1 MQSAAAAAAGESQG
15 NFLFWE
21 TAALK
26 QQAVEKK
33 GAGTVGEYESRLAGR
48 I

>member
-1 MQSAAAAAAGESQG
+1 MQSAAAAAVAAAAAAAGESQG

-26 QQAVEKK
+26 QQAVEKGGRTG
-33 GAGTVGEYESRLAGR
+33 GA
-48 I
+48 